1 MCSFTDAFE
10 EGKFMAKANKSGAT
24 SGGNG
29 EIKRSISTSLLAVL
43 LPITVVGIVAI
54 ILFITGQ
61 AKKSILSMTE
71 MDLQAETDANAY
83 NIGTAFR
90 MITAKCGQYAD
101 TLENVEFKDR
111 AAITKYI
118 EPSVNYNV
126 INNSGIYIGYD
137 DGDYVF
143 ANGTKMADDY
153 DPTVRD
159 WYIFGLGNQTFA
171 QIEPYVDQA
180 TNELCTS
187 YARCID
193 FYDGSKGVMGVDI
206 YLTTVQEQ
214 ANSFKPL
221 NKGESFIV
229 DSDGYLISYNDNTK
243 IGQKL
248 EDADPTLNAVF
259 VKGLDGVKINNG
271 SDGKKYYVAGSP
283 VQGTNWTIIS
293 SVAEADI
300 LEEVNRFQTISYIIM
315 VIMIIIIAVV
325 ILVGVNRI
333 VAIPVKALANKI
345 GHVSNGDFTVELSP
359 GKGDEVGLI
368 RDQLREY
375 IEKMRGLIDTIMST
389 SERLTSEAQSS
400 KEAAGNMTEQCRS
413 QSESMEQIKQVMEGM
428 SNAVTELANNATELA
443 GAVSDLTQK
452 GNEANETMLQLVEQA
467 DAGQKD
473 MGAVQ
478 NNMSSISSSMDE
490 MNEVVVTVGESAEK
504 ITGIVEMIDS
514 IAMQTNLLSLNAS
527 IEAARAGEAG
537 KGFAVVAG
545 EIAKLAT
552 DSSESAGK
560 IAEIIEDI
568 TAQIKTLSEKSQEN
582 VNAIGASTE
591 AVTTAGETFEK
602 IFSDLSA
609 TGGVM
614 REMMKMMSDVDG
626 IASSVAAIS
635 EEQSASSQEV
645 SSTVDQLAESA
656 EHVAEQSQGVDDGA
670 SVVSKAAEDIA
681 KAVSIFKI

>member
-1 MCSFTDAFE
+1 
-10 EGKFMAKANKSGAT
+10 MAKAKSAGAP
-24 SGGNG
+24 GGNSSK
-29 EIKRSISTSLLAVL
+29 IKRSISTSLLAVL

-61 AKKSILSMTE
+61 AKSSILNMTE
-71 MDLQAETDANAY
+71 LDLKAETEANAY
-83 NIGTAFR
+83 NIGTAFK
-90 MITAKCGQYAD
+90 MLTAKYGQYAD
-101 TLENVEFKDR
+101 TLENVEFKDK
-111 AAITKYI
+111 AAIAKYI
-118 EPSVNYNV
+118 EPSTEYNAV
-126 INNSGIYIGYD
+126 PNSGIYIAYD

-143 ANGTKMADDY
+143 SNGTVMPDDY
-153 DPTVRD
+153 DPRTRD
-159 WYIFGLGNQTFA
+159 WYAFGMENDTFA
-171 QIEPYVDQA
+171 QTLPYMDQA
-180 TNELCTS
+180 TGMLCTS
-187 YARCID
+187 YERRID
-193 FYDGSKGVMGVDI
+193 FHDGTKGVMGVDV
-206 YLTTVQEQ
+206 YLKTVQEQ

-221 NKGESFIV
+221 ETGSSFIV
-229 DSDGYLISYNDNTK
+229 DADGSLISYIDEEK
-243 IGQKL
+243 IGTML
-248 EDADPTLNAVF
+248 SETDPTLY
-259 VKGLDGVKINNG
+259 KLYEEGIEGVRINKG
-271 SDGKKYYVAGSP
+271 SDGHKYYVAASA
-283 VQGTNWTIIS
+283 VQGTNWILIS

-300 LEEVNRFQTISYIIM
+300 LAEVNHFQTISYIIM
-315 VIMIIIIAVV
+315 VLMIIVIAIV
-325 ILVGVNRI
+325 ILVGVNKI
-333 VAIPVKALANKI
+333 VAVPVKALANKI
-345 GHVSNGDFTVELSP
+345 GHVSDGDFTIELSP
-359 GKGDEVGLI
+359 GKGDEIGLI

-375 IEKMRGLIDTIMST
+375 IEKMRVLINTIITT
-389 SERLTSEAQSS
+389 SERLTTESESS
-400 KEAAGNMTEQCRS
+400 KEAASAMTEQCRN
-413 QSESMEQIKQVMEGM
+413 QSASMEQIKEVMEGM

-452 GNEANETMLQLVEQA
+452 GSDANETMLQLVEQA

-478 NNMSSISSSMDE
+478 NNMGSISKSMDE

-568 TAQIKTLSEKSQEN
+568 TAQIKTLSEKSQAN

-609 TGGVM
+609 TGKIM
-614 REMMKMMSDVDG
+614 KEMISMMSNVDG

-635 EEQSASSQEV
+635 EQQSASSQEV
-645 SSTVDQLAESA
+645 SSTVEQLAESA
-656 EHVAEQSQGVDDGA
+656 EEVANKSQGVDDGA
-670 SVVSKAAEDIA
+670 GVVSKAAEDIA
-681 KAVSIFKI
+681 EAVKIFKI